1 MPESTLYSV
10 VLMLHALAGTAALA
24 SLAVP
29 FLATKGGRL
38 HRRAGW
44 VFAASMGL
52 VSVSAW
58 LLSAFRLFDATP
70 DNDAGALFL
79 GYIGLLS
86 AAAVWMGIRSL
97 RLKRETTPNRRFYD
111 LFWPLALSAS
121 ALGLGAVGARRGD
134 VLWIVFAALGLFTA
148 VPQLIYWL
156 RAPRGARMWLVQH
169 LSAMGT
175 GGISAVTAFGV
186 VNVDNLGL
194 EAFRLAFWI
203 GPGLIGGLLITWLA
217 SRYGK
222 ERALLARHGL

>member
-1 MPESTLYSV
+1 M
-10 VLMLHALAGTAALA
+10 VLSAHVLAGAAALA
-24 SLAVP
+24 SLGVP

-44 VFAASMGL
+44 VFSASMGL
-52 VSVSAW
+52 VGVSAW
-58 LLSAFRLFDATP
+58 LLCAFRLVDATP

-86 AAAVWMGIRSL
+86 TAAVWMGIRSL
-97 RLKRETTPNRRFYD
+97 RLKHQTTPNFRFYD
-111 LFWPLALSAS
+111 LFWPLALGAA

-134 VLWIVFAALGLFTA
+134 VLWMVFAALGGFTA

-156 RAPRGARMWLVQH
+156 RARRGPRMWLVQH

-194 EAFRLAFWI
+194 EAYSLAFWT
-203 GPGLIGGLLITWLA
+203 GPGIIGGLLITRLA
-217 SRYGK
+217 VRYGN
-222 ERALLARHGL
+222 ERAPLGNRLTVELSQRL